1 MFLAAEDL
9 GVDVEVTIAATW
21 ATATIGAGY
30 RWTDEVGGYEVDD
43 DVRRDLGEH
52 VARIVSWSEQEEWQS
67 EDEQHNVSRLAQSI
81 QCSARPKYP
90 CLTTRPTRVSPA
102 AQPRWT
108 IPIKEGDGPVHP
120 PHEKQGRAVE
130 PQSRSLSSEWSAAE
144 RRRPEGPSRRSLTAV
159 ERSARWPH
167 FEHRAVEAS
176 YALAAAVRNERPGS
190 SMTSTWCSS
199 RSIAA
204 LARSGSPNSPWS
216 SSTARFDVNTME
228 PRS

>member
-1 MFLAAEDL
+1 MTSAGRVSRCSLAN
-9 GVDVEVTIAATW
+9 
-21 ATATIGAGY
+21 
-30 RWTDEVGGYEVDD
+30 RWPQG
-43 DVRRDLGEH
+43 L
-52 VARIVSWSEQEEWQS
+52 
-67 EDEQHNVSRLAQSI
+67 SRLAQSI